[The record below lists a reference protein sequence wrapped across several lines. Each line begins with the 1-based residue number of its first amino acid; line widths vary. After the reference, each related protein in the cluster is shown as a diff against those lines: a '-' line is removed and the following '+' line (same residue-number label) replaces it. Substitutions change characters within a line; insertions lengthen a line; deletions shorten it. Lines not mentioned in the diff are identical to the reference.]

1 MKQNLKIEIIKLWE
15 QKNYDEASELILRA
29 SPTLIKELVQTLEL
43 KLLSGQALAYVLEIL
58 PLKDWG
64 LNETLKFNQ
73 NNTPIIIPIL
83 QKKYQDEFD
92 LANLDTKIK
101 MFKEA
106 RDNYTILWVSADDFL
121 IKNWQHL
128 VHLIANLEIGI
139 KVHDALFMPQ
149 PQNLWSAVA
158 ALKTIKVAIRKLSV
172 IETENLYLTLRQNF
186 KDDLSDPIRVM
197 MAEAILKKMEQ

>member
-1 MKQNLKIEIIKLWE
+1 
-15 QKNYDEASELILRA
+15 
-29 SPTLIKELVQTLEL
+29 
-43 KLLSGQALAYVLEIL
+43 
-58 PLKDWG
+58 
-64 LNETLKFNQ
+64 
-73 NNTPIIIPIL
+73 
-83 QKKYQDEFD
+83 
-92 LANLDTKIK
+92 